1 MKREILLDQLIRET
15 REATTAYYAYMYTD
29 REYIV
34 GEKIHLRE
42 AHFLLNVGRK
52 GCPSMSD
59 IAEMM
64 DVSQGAVTQL
74 AHRLFKKKLIE
85 KEEDS
90 ADRRCK
96 RIRLTEEGKRVYQAY
111 CQDDTIR
118 KEAIEKCV
126 QCFSD
131 DELRSIIR
139 YEQVVQ
145 QICAGELAQD
155 TLIKSVK

>member
-1 MKREILLDQLIRET
+1 
-15 REATTAYYAYMYTD
+15 
-29 REYIV
+29 
-34 GEKIHLRE
+34 
-42 AHFLLNVGRK
+42 
-52 GCPSMSD
+52 MSD

-111 CQDDTIR
+111 CQYDTIR

-126 QCFSD
+126 LCFSD
-131 DELRSIIR
+131 DELISIFR
-139 YEQVVQ
+139 YQQVFQYNFYGEQ
-145 QICAGELAQD
+145 AQD
-155 TLIKSVK
+155 TLI